1 MAINIRIG
9 TAFDPKGLNQA
20 QQALNKIQG
29 NFRNLGRNFV
39 IAGAA
44 FASATAVITKSA
56 QALSRIESI
65 NAQTAQTIKSMGNAA
80 NVSAGQVEELANKL
94 EAMTATEAESIQE
107 GANLLLTFR
116 NISDQFGEGNDIFT
130 QTTEIMVDMARVLK
144 SSTTQEAI
152 RLGKALNDP
161 VRGLTALTKVGVSF
175 TDQQREQVKALQE
188 SGDLLGAQKIILAEL
203 NAQFGGS
210 GAAYAAT
217 FAGQVELLNHELG
230 ALGEEATL
238 VVMPALQTMVGQ
250 FRELAPE
257 IGAKMKMAIESVDW
271 KAFAQTIVDLIT
283 FLTQNAETIMRV
295 VTAIY
300 LLNTAYNL
308 GKVAV
313 GLYSAATLIAKANLD
328 ATTTSAKLLRTALF
342 LGGVTIAV
350 GSVIEEYR
358 RLKEVV
364 SEANSE
370 VSKFNQE
377 SIAVSGA
384 VAKLNP
390 INTLW
395 QNITK
400 SILGAITANRT
411 FNNESGAPK
420 ATGGSVMDDYGYNL
434 RSNTPVPQ
442 IKIPTVV
449 SPVLTGGGKGTAS
462 SLPALSGLPA
472 LIAEANK
479 NSTMTTKA
487 GIRATK
493 LGNAGLS
500 QEVSAWIATSSK
512 PVVAANQALGR
523 IARNGQKAITNITN
537 AYNKSSAGQAAAAE
551 AAAQASAY
559 ASQAAAEMQAAQEA
573 AARAAQEAADR
584 EAAALAE
591 RERIYQSFLDT
602 VKNTFAGIKTSILGA
617 FDLTQLGGSTNAIT
631 RNMDKL
637 LAKLRTFASNVRNL
651 AGMGLDPALLQQV
664 ISAGPVAGARL
675 ASALVAGGAGALANI
690 NQGFAEFGNLAGQIA
705 TTGTES
711 LFNRPTQQS
720 VYNISVSGGV
730 GSGATIG
737 QAIVDAI
744 KAYERT
750 SGAVWVGA

>member
-9 TAFDPKGLNQA
+9 TAFDPKGLNKA
-20 QQALNKIQG
+20 QQALNKVQG

-44 FASATAVITKSA
+44 FAAATAVINRSA
-56 QALSRIESI
+56 QSLARIESI
-65 NAQTAQTIKSMGNAA
+65 NAQTEQTIKSMGNAA

-230 ALGEEATL
+230 ALGEEATMA
-238 VVMPALQTMVGQ
+238 VMPALRTMVEQ
-250 FRELAPE
+250 LRELAPE
-257 IGAKMKMAIESVDW
+257 IGTKLSAAISSVDW
-271 KAFAQTIVDLIT
+271 EAFTQAIVKTIT
-283 FLTQNAETIMRV
+283 FLVENAETIAKV
-295 VTAIY
+295 VTALY
-300 LLNTAYNL
+300 VLNTAYNV
-308 GKVAV
+308 GRVAV
-313 GLYSAATLIAKANLD
+313 GLYAAASVITTAAFGTVTAAAGVATVAVNLFRVALMLSGIGAVIAVIAAITTGVLEADSAYRQTTPTVTSFGTEVLKTGHDADWAAGKYGVLKDSLD
-328 ATTTSAKLLRTALF
+328 ALPKNVKINVELETTARNNALNTYLDF
-342 LGGVTIAV
+342 LGGRAASAAV
-350 GSVIEEYR
+350 
-358 RLKEVV
+358 VV
-364 SEANSE
+364 PPI
-370 VSKFNQE
+370 VDPK
-377 SIAVSGA
+377 SGA
-384 VAKLNP
+384 KTSSA
-390 INTLW
+390 TL
-395 QNITK
+395 
-400 SILGAITANRT
+400 
-411 FNNESGAPK
+411 PK
-420 ATGGSVMDDYGYNL
+420 
-434 RSNTPVPQ
+434 
-442 IKIPTVV
+442 
-449 SPVLTGGGKGTAS
+449 
-462 SLPALSGLPA
+462 LSGLPG

-500 QEVSAWIATSSK
+500 KEVAAWIATSSK
-512 PVVAANQALGR
+512 PAVAANQALAR
-523 IARNGQKAITNITN
+523 ISKNGAKAITNLTN

-551 AAAQASAY
+551 AAAQASAD
-559 ASQAAAEMQAAQEA
+559 AAAAHNAMVAAQEA
-573 AARAAQEAADR
+573 AARAEA
-584 EAAALAE
+584 EALAE
-591 RERIYQSFLDT
+591 RERVYQSFLDT

-617 FDLTQLGGSTNAIT
+617 FNLTELGGSTNSIT

-664 ISAGPVAGARL
+664 ITAGPVAGARL
-675 ASALVAGGAGALANI
+675 ASALVAGGAGALSNI
-690 NQGFAEFGNLAGQIA
+690 NRGFAEFGNLAGQIA

-711 LFNRPTQQS
+711 LFNRPSQQS
-720 VYNISVSGGV
+720 VYNINVSGGV